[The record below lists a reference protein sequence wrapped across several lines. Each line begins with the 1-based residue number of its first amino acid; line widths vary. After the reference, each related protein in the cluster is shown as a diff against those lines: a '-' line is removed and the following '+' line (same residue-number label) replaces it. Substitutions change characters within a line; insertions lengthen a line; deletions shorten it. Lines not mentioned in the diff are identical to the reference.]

1 MVSGSRIIRAGDR
14 GFWRGDGLVTRQS
27 FPFTGNFDL
36 GENAFGQL
44 LVHND
49 DLVDPGSGVDR
60 HFHRDVEIVTW
71 MVDGEVRHDDS
82 SGAEG
87 LVRAGQ
93 VQAMSAGTGVNHRE
107 QNPRATG
114 VVARAIQMW
123 IPPNGPGGQPE
134 YRTADIPLDGRGLVL
149 VASGID
155 GHAPAV
161 AIGNDAAALHAAR
174 LAAGESVVVPPAR
187 YGHLFV
193 VSGAVTVGDD
203 RLAEGD
209 ALRTVGSGEQTVRA
223 EQDGTEVLYW
233 EMYAQAV
240 SALR

>member
-1 MVSGSRIIRAGDR
+1 MSGSRIIRAGDR

-71 MVDGEVRHDDS
+71 MVDGEVHHDDS

-87 LVRAGQ
+87 VVRAGQ

-107 QNPRATG
+107 QNPRSTRT
-114 VVARAIQMW
+114 VARVIQMW
-123 IPPNGPGGQPE
+123 VPPNEAGGEAE
-134 YRTADIPLDGRGLVL
+134 YRTADVPLDGRGLVL
-149 VASGID
+149 VASGMA
-155 GHAPAV
+155 GHEPAV
-161 AIGNDAAALHAAR
+161 AIGNDAAAMYAAR
-174 LAAGESVVVPPAR
+174 LGAGESVTVPAAP

-193 VSGAVTVGDD
+193 VSGAVTVDGET
-203 RLAEGD
+203 LVEGD
-209 ALRTVGSGEQTVRA
+209 ALRTVRAGDATVRA
-223 EQDGTEVLYW
+223 DRDATEILFW
-233 EMYAQAV
+233 EMHAQAV
-240 SALR
+240 SAL